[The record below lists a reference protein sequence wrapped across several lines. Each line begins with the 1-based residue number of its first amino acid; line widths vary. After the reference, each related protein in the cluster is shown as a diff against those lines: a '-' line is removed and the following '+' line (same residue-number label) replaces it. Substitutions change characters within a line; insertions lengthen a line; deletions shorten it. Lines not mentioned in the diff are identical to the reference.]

1 MRHFL
6 PFYNFHMRK
15 HPHIRPKHVLH
26 MMGKPNCTYG
36 LAVFLSVDRDC
47 CSVQLCPPDPPW
59 CLISQCL
66 ILQLS
71 MWFIEYLQFF
81 LYIFRVVYKDDNDSE
96 RLHFCTIVG
105 ASTPA
110 SGGSLKV
117 SILQLFFTSTKKK

>member
-1 MRHFL
+1 MF
-6 PFYNFHMRK
+6 NFA
-15 HPHIRPKHVLH
+15 IEHVV
-26 MMGKPNCTYG
+26 Y
-36 LAVFLSVDRDC
+36 R
-47 CSVQLCPPDPPW
+47 
-59 CLISQCL
+59 IST
-66 ILQLS
+66 I
-71 MWFIEYLQFF
+71 F